1 MTYQRPNPRGD
12 RRILYV
18 SDPSTIARTV
28 LPDPVEEADLCK
40 WVDMVA
46 DSGIDMF
53 NQEVF
58 SQGWTVYW
66 QSEHYEYDQRPQ
78 HQRFRPLIEA
88 GTQPLDILI
97 AQSHRRGMQF
107 IAGFR
112 INDGHAAHN
121 RKQGVGIA
129 EYIESNPHLRLHDSR
144 PWQNYQEPEAL
155 DFTHRE
161 VRSFTY
167 GVIEEVACGFDIDGV
182 ELCFRDTA
190 YFPPHH
196 AAERAHLMTD
206 LIQKIRTRLNERSK
220 EIGKKL
226 ILGARIY
233 ATPAEC
239 KRQGLDIC
247 NWIQN
252 GLLDYI
258 SPQDTMYA
266 DHNLPYSEWSA
277 LTRET
282 ECLLYPGLL
291 PWNSYRARYRLGRIP
306 LSHATCRALAHTMYG
321 AGADGISIYNHFVPS
336 VWQPPFYPQGMQV
349 FHQLRD
355 PERVAR
361 GERHYIFDPTWAGF
375 SGFGA
380 DGKCST
386 EVIKAQQLR
395 LSRGEQRPT
404 GEFHFQLFEN
414 LQQAHCA
421 TLLFR
426 GFGLTAYDE
435 LDVSLNGHT
444 IPDEA
449 IGRTASSD
457 RITTVDSTRK
467 KDGRN
472 IPCTAQGGRI
482 EFRTLA
488 EKPAFSTRWFA
499 LSSPLVEHG
508 NNCLSITLTKS
519 DPEAAP
525 PTIVIDEVEI
535 FVEPR

>member
-1 MTYQRPNPRGD
+1 MTEIAH
-12 RRILYV
+12 RILYV

-28 LPDPVEEADLCK
+28 LPNPVREADLRK

-46 DSGIDMF
+46 DSGIDIF

-58 SQGWTVYW
+58 SQGWTAYW

-78 HQRFRPLIEA
+78 HQRFRPLIET

-97 AQSHRRGMQF
+97 DQSHRRGMQF

-121 RKQGVGIA
+121 RQQGVGIA
-129 EYIESNPHLRLHDSR
+129 EYIDSNPHLRLHDPR
-144 PWQNYQEPEAL
+144 PPQNYQEPEAL

-161 VRSFTY
+161 VRAFTC
-167 GVIEEVACGFDIDGV
+167 GVIEEAACGFDIDGV

-206 LIQKIRTRLNERSK
+206 LIQNIRTRLNERSK

-226 ILGARIY
+226 MLGARIY
-233 ATPAEC
+233 STVAEC
-239 KRQGLDIC
+239 ARQGLDIC

-266 DHNLPYSEWSA
+266 DHNLPYPEWSA
-277 LTRET
+277 LTRKT

-336 VWQPPFYPQGMQV
+336 VWQQPFYPQGMQV

-375 SGFGA
+375 SGFGT
-380 DGKCST
+380 DGMCST

-404 GEFHFQLFEN
+404 DEFRFQLFEN
-414 LQQAHCA
+414 LQHAHCA

-426 GFGLTAYDE
+426 GFGLTAGDE
-435 LDVSLNGHT
+435 LDVRLNGHA

-457 RITTVDSTRK
+457 RVTTVDSTREQH
-467 KDGRN
+467 GRN

-488 EKPAFSTRWFA
+488 EKPVFSTRWFA
-499 LSSPLVEHG
+499 LLDPLLEQG
-508 NNCLSITLTKS
+508 DNRLSITLTKS
-519 DPEAAP
+519 DPEAAS
-525 PTIVIDEVEI
+525 PTIVIDEVEV